1 MSAGSSSS
9 PSAAP
14 ASPRVQPPVTEG
26 AEGFW
31 EATRERRYVLQWCLD
46 CEQPVS
52 YPRVVC
58 PGCLGTRLEFRP
70 ASGRGTVYAVTVEHR
85 PQNPAMKAL
94 APYAVVLVDLDEG
107 VRVVSNVDDCDP
119 ADVTVGLPVEVTWEP
134 LDDGRNLP
142 LFRPATPG

>member
-1 MSAGSSSS
+1 MSEATRD
-9 PSAAP
+9 PTP
-14 ASPRVQPPVTEG
+14 DRSPRIQPPVTEG

-58 PGCLGTRLEFRP
+58 PGCLGTRLEHRP

-85 PQNPAMKAL
+85 PQNPSMRSL
-94 APYAVVLVDLDEG
+94 APYAVALVDLEEG
-107 VRVVSNVDDCDP
+107 VRVLSNVVDCAPDD
-119 ADVTVGLPVEVTWEP
+119 VSVGLAVAVTWEP

-142 LFRPATPG
+142 LFRPYT